1 MMIIEYEC
9 DPCFDAQEVFSE
21 YVGIKF
27 TIKSQ
32 KYRRITNVD
41 VVCLIKYK
49 ADTQRKRYQV

>member
-49 ADTQRKRYQV
+49 ADTQ